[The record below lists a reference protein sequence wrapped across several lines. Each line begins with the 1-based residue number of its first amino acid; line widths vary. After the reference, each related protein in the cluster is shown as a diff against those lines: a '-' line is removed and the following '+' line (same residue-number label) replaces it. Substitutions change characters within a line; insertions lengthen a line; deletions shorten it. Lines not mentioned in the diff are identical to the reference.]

1 MKKLYLT
8 FENENGKKT
17 SITPKVF
24 AENLETDVV
33 RQAMDEMAGLGIFHK
48 DEYGLYAKV
57 AGARYVETIETPLFS
72 VDK

>member
-24 AENLETDVV
+24 AENLEADVV
-33 RQAMDEMAGLGIFHK
+33 RQAMDEMAGLAFSIK
-48 DEYGLYAKV
+48 MSTVY
-57 AGARYVETIETPLFS
+57 TPKLP
-72 VDK
+72 VRAT

>member
-24 AENLETDVV
+24 AENLEADVV

-48 DEYGLYAKV
+48 DEYGLYTKV
-57 AGARYVETIETPLFS
+57 TGARYVETIETPLFS